1 MGNVKLFCRIF
12 NPLNTSNT
20 QIKFPNSEKYI
31 SVPADPVF
39 FIIYLKICIS

>member
-39 FIIYLKICIS
+39 FLLFI